1 MCYVVCLCVCVC
13 VCVYTRTRALRCLC
27 VRSCTYLY
35 GSSRS
40 LSGTV
45 VLQMLSWF
53 FKHFI
58 CYCIPFQ
65 KVFAYPCI
73 SKSLLM
79 HPLVVSHFILN
90 ASFLS
95 DWCFFRVGDMGCI
108 YFFHMIGSVFPRA
121 ICWRSYLLA
130 QWIYLILFS
139 PQIRCLWQCGFFQS
153 SALFPWSAC
162 LLMWQNHAAL
172 ALWLCR

>member
-1 MCYVVCLCVCVC
+1 MQ
-13 VCVYTRTRALRCLC
+13 
-27 VRSCTYLY
+27 
-35 GSSRS
+35 S
-40 LSGTV
+40 LSFCR
-45 VLQMLSWF
+45 LSLHPGGCFLCCVEAPCFIFSHCQF

-172 ALWLCR
+172 ALWLCSVS